1 MAGELAAL
9 TAKRLTLADLVAVDQ
24 MVLMAALE
32 LLARAMRAEIK
43 TMEMA
48 VAMEMVLAAEV
59 LVQQVLILQVV

>member
-1 MAGELAAL
+1 
-9 TAKRLTLADLVAVDQ
+9 

-43 TMEMA
+43 TMEVA
-48 VAMEMVLAAEV
+48 VAMQMVLAAEV